1 MYTFGYRG
9 FESPPLRHISSSAAG
24 GITRDIGD
32 IVDIGNIGLGIALL
46 AGFLSFASPCVLP
59 IVPGYLTFITGL
71 SFEQLTERQ
80 RSAQLVLS
88 AMLKSLPFV
97 CGFSLVFIALGAS
110 ASAVSGLLRSN
121 LGLLKGIA
129 GLGIMILGLHLAGVL
144 PISALLQERRFAKE
158 PAEPGMIRAFVAG
171 IFFAFG
177 WTPCVGPILAGILAI
192 AATTET
198 LSQGVLLLAVYSLG
212 LGIPFVFSAVF
223 LNGFLSLFK
232 GMKAYLRQMEVGAGM
247 LLVLVGLLI
256 FTDKL
261 AWVSS
266 RLTFLNPEAL
276 LVSEVQEAGAPDP
289 GTSEAPPVRN
299 GYGEYNF
306 TLTTVDGDRVSLSD
320 YAGKVVLVNFWATW
334 CGPCV
339 IETPAL
345 VRMYHKYKGQG
356 FAVIGVAL
364 QSEEDGVRD
373 FVQKYNIP
381 YAIGRDPSDE
391 IGLRYQ
397 VFALPS
403 SFLFA
408 PDGTVQRAFTGYV
421 AEDVLDRELE
431 KTFRMSPAPRST
443 PQIKAIA
450 YPIGAPASEER
461 NP

>member
-1 MYTFGYRG
+1 M
-9 FESPPLRHISSSAAG
+9 
-24 GITRDIGD
+24 D
-32 IVDIGNIGLGIALL
+32 IGLGIALL

-59 IVPGYLTFITGL
+59 IVPGYLTFITGM
-71 SFEQLTERQ
+71 SFEQLTDRQ
-80 RSAQLVLS
+80 RSAQLMTS
-88 AMLKSLPFV
+88 ALIKSIPFV
-97 CGFSLVFIALGAS
+97 LGFSLVFIALGAS

-121 LGLLKGIA
+121 LGILKSVA
-129 GLGIMILGLHLAGVL
+129 GFGIMVLGLHLAGVL
-144 PISALLQERRFAKE
+144 PIPALLRQRSFSKE

-171 IFFAFG
+171 LFFAFG

-198 LSQGVLLLAVYSLG
+198 LSHGVLLLAVYSLG
-212 LGIPFVFSAVF
+212 LGIPFMLSAAF
-223 LNGFLSLFK
+223 LNGFLSLFQ
-232 GMKAYLRQMEVGAGM
+232 GMKGYLRQMEVAAGM

-276 LVSEVQEAGAPDP
+276 LVSEAQETGVPSSGASDTLPM
-289 GTSEAPPVRN
+289 RN
-299 GYGEYNF
+299 SYGDYNF
-306 TLTTVDGDRVSLSD
+306 TLTTIDGDRVSLSD
-320 YAGKVVLVNFWATW
+320 YEGKVVLVNFWATW

-345 VRMYHKYKGQG
+345 VRMYHKYKRQG
-356 FAVIGVAL
+356 FSVIGVAL

-373 FVQKYNIP
+373 FVRKYNIP

-421 AEDVLDRELE
+421 AEAVLDRELE
-431 KTFRMSPAPRST
+431 KTFRTDQARQLT
-443 PQIKAIA
+443 PQVNAIA
-450 YPIGAPASEER
+450 YPVDAPNTEER
-461 NP
+461 KL